1 MNEFYKAFGHD
12 KKALCV
18 LGYTCSFVYVVFA
31 EFFINENNMFNVLV
45 SIYLVTLL
53 ITMVVFHNDVNI
65 KDIIITFFGFFYVS
79 FLISHIYLVR
89 EFTYGNF
96 FVWLIFIS
104 AFGCDT
110 GAYFT
115 GMAFGKHKLIPT
127 LSPKKTVEGAVG
139 GVVIATLIAFVYGF
153 LIEKYFSLE
162 GVNTVALC
170 IITGI
175 LGSMLS
181 QIGDLSASA
190 IKRYVGIKDY
200 GNLIPGH
207 GGILDRFDSV
217 LFTAP
222 VVYYIML
229 FLIEVKVIV

>member
-1 MNEFYKAFGHD
+1 M
-12 KKALCV
+12 
-18 LGYTCSFVYVVFA
+18 
-31 EFFINENNMFNVLV
+31 
-45 SIYLVTLL
+45 
-53 ITMVVFHNDVNI
+53 
-65 KDIIITFFGFFYVS
+65 
-79 FLISHIYLVR
+79 
-89 EFTYGNF
+89 
-96 FVWLIFIS
+96 
-104 AFGCDT
+104 
-110 GAYFT
+110 
-115 GMAFGKHKLIPT
+115 
-127 LSPKKTVEGAVG
+127 
-139 GVVIATLIAFVYGF
+139 
-153 LIEKYFSLE
+153 IEKYFYLE